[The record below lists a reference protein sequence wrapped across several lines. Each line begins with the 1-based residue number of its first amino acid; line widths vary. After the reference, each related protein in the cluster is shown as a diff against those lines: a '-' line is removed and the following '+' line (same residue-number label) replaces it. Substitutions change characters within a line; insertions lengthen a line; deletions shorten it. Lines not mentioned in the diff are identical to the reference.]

1 MSTPAGDSLR
11 PLLRGVYLP
20 ALLFSVGVGAMTP
33 MIAVSAIGLGA
44 SPATAALVAALVPIG
59 HILADVPAGA
69 IAARFGERP
78 AMIGSSLLA
87 MAALATCALAPNLWV
102 LGVAVTVVGATAAVY
117 GLARQTYLTEV
128 ISPMRRAR
136 ALASLGGVGRIGT
149 FLGPF
154 LGAALVLGRGDAG
167 PSYWL
172 GAATSLLSAVVVW
185 WAGPAARERVSR
197 TQPVRPARARVST
210 WSVFRDL
217 RPVFTTLG
225 IAVILVGSIRGARQ
239 TVLPLWTESLGYAP
253 ATTSVVFGVAG
264 GVDMLLFY
272 PAGKV
277 MDRMGR
283 LWIAIP
289 SMAVT
294 AGAMAVLPLT
304 EGLVAVSIVAVVLG
318 LGNGIGSGV
327 LMTLG
332 ADAAPEHAR
341 AQFLGI
347 WRLYGDAGMAAGP
360 LVVSAGAALGSLA
373 AGIGAT
379 GGLGVL
385 AVLALAR
392 WVPRWSV
399 HANRTTRRR
408 AGLLE

>member
-1 MSTPAGDSLR
+1 MSTPPHGDSLR

-20 ALLFSVGVGAMTP
+20 ALLFSVGIGAMTP

-44 SPATAALVAALVPIG
+44 NAATAAFLAALIPIG
-59 HILADVPAGA
+59 HIIADVPAGA
-69 IAARFGERP
+69 LAARFGERP
-78 AMIGSSLLA
+78 AMIGSSVVA
-87 MAALATCALAPNLWV
+87 MAGLAACAVAPNLWV
-102 LGVAVTVVGATAAVY
+102 LGIAVVAVGAAAAVY

-154 LGAALVLGRGDAG
+154 LGAALVLGRGDAA

-172 GAATSLLSAVVVW
+172 GVVTSLLAAVVVW
-185 WAGPAARERVSR
+185 RAVPASAGR
-197 TQPVRPARARVST
+197 TGASGAGTPARVST

-225 IAVILVGSIRGARQ
+225 TAVVLVGAMRGARQ

-253 ATTSVVFGVAG
+253 ATTSVVFGVSGA
-264 GVDMLLFY
+264 VDMLLFY

-289 SMAVT
+289 SMLVT
-294 AGAMAVLPLT
+294 AAAMVALPLT
-304 EGLVAVSIVAVVLG
+304 EGLAAVTVVAVFLG
-318 LGNGIGSGV
+318 FGNGIGSGV

-347 WRLYGDAGMAAGP
+347 WRLYSDAGMAAGP

-379 GGLGVL
+379 GGIGVL
-385 AVLALAR
+385 AALALRR
-392 WVPRWSV
+392 WAPRWSV